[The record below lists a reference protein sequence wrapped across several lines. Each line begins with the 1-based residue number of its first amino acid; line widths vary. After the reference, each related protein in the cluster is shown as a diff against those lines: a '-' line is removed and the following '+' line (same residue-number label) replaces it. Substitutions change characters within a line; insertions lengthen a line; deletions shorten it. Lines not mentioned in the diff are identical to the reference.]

1 MIEPASLCPVC
12 RQPRADPAMRFCAR
26 CGTDLSIS
34 APQPAAPG
42 AAPGAASVVP
52 PGQWVYG
59 SYADRS
65 HGGPNVL
72 VTVVVVAVVL
82 LFVLPFIAMVVL
94 VLLSGEVHTTLS
106 QIGNQL

>member
-1 MIEPASLCPVC
+1 MIEPAALCPVC
-12 RQPRADPAMRFCAR
+12 RQPRADAAMRFCAR
-26 CGTDLSIS
+26 CGTDLSIP

-42 AAPGAASVVP
+42 AAPVVP